1 MQLIFAVF
9 SFSFRVCCWIGL
21 VLLALQ
27 YRRLDGMSLLVS
39 LCLGFLTFGFSIP
52 ASAGSATGSG
62 HDKEAILAD
71 LKSDVPSGA
80 SITGSSC
87 DKIGMP
93 SGGDFAYRCTIDWE

>member
-1 MQLIFAVF
+1 
-9 SFSFRVCCWIGL
+9 
-21 VLLALQ
+21 
-27 YRRLDGMSLLVS
+27 MSLLVS

-80 SITGSSC
+80 SITSSSC